1 MSPRAGRR
9 ARAYG
14 DLGAGT
20 DGAGRPQRGA
30 APERRLRS
38 SRRASAGGSE
48 FVPVCRGP
56 PRRAD
61 LGDEKD
67 RVRGPVF
74 QHIRAFQRGTKIS
87 TASVAGLRT
96 DPRPESRSAP
106 GRSR

>member
-20 DGAGRPQRGA
+20 DGARRQHPGA
-30 APERRLRS
+30 LPEMGWRS
-38 SRRASAGGSE
+38 TPSTSAGGCE
-48 FVPVCRGP
+48 FVSPSRGP
-56 PRRAD
+56 PDRAA
-61 LGDEKD
+61 LGNEKD